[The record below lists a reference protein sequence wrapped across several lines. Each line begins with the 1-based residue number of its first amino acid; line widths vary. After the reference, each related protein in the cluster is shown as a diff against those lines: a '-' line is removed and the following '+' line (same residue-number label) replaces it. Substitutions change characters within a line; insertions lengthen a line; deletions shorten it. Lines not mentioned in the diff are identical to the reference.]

1 MYKQLFKLENLIQHY
16 PWGSAALIPELLG
29 IQNKPGT
36 PYAEMW
42 MGSHPRG
49 PSKLVISE
57 ENEKRMDLKS
67 AVEESPSD
75 FLGPEA
81 DRFSEGLPFLFKVL
95 AAAQPLSIQAHPS
108 RRQAQEGFDREE
120 AAGIPIDASER
131 NYRDKNHKPEII
143 CALTPFT
150 ALCGFRSAAE
160 IDAWYSYIGS
170 SLEDNLFKSIYEEKI
185 APADAP
191 GTIDEAEWLK
201 VFFENIMNLA
211 EKDQTELIEL
221 LYTWATS
228 ASRQQASTQQS
239 TKEEASTQQK
249 AAKLVVTFYEQH
261 GVNVGVHAP
270 LYLNVVK
277 LSPGDALYQ
286 PAGVLHAYV
295 AGMGVELMANSDN
308 VLRGGLTQKHVDVP
322 ELLRVISFE
331 PRPADILRGEKNESH
346 LRRYPV
352 PIDEFE
358 LLQIEAEET
367 TSQRRQE
374 RTSLEIG
381 ICTKGDFE
389 IFSESGNSSLH
400 IVRGESFI
408 APYGAGNYT
417 FSGRGELYLATI
429 PPEEGGQE

>member
-1 MYKQLFKLENLIQHY
+1 MYNQLFKLENLIQHY
-16 PWGSAALIPELLG
+16 PWGSTSLIPELLG

-49 PSKLVISE
+49 PSKLVLSE

-108 RRQAQEGFDREE
+108 RPQAEAGFDREE
-120 AAGIPIDASER
+120 AAGIPIDAFER

-150 ALCGFRSAAE
+150 GLCGFRTAAE

-170 SLEDNLFKSIYEEKI
+170 TLEDELFKSIYKEKI
-185 APADAP
+185 APVDAP
-191 GTIDEAEWLK
+191 GTIADAEWVKL
-201 VFFENIMNLA
+201 FFKNIMNLA
-211 EKDQTELIEL
+211 EKEQAELIEL
-221 LYTWATS
+221 LYAWAKS
-228 ASRQQASTQQS
+228 AATQQAS
-239 TKEEASTQQK
+239 KKEASLQQK
-249 AAKLVVTFYEQH
+249 EAELVVTFYEQH

-270 LYLNVVK
+270 LYLNMVE
-277 LSPGDALYQ
+277 LSPGEALYQ

-331 PRPADILRGEKNESH
+331 PRPADILRGEKAESH

-358 LLQIEAEET
+358 LLQIEAEEST
-367 TSQRRQE
+367 TQSRE
-374 RTSLEIG
+374 DRTSLEIG
-381 ICTKGDFE
+381 ICTKGDFDLL
-389 IFSESGNSSLH
+389 SESGNSSLH

-408 APYGAGNYT
+408 APYGAGNYG

-429 PPEEGGQE
+429 PTETGVQE

>member
-16 PWGSAALIPELLG
+16 PWGSTALIPELLG

-49 PSKLVISE
+49 QSKLVLSE

-67 AVEESPSD
+67 AIEESPSN

-108 RRQAQEGFDREE
+108 RRQAQDGFDREE
-120 AAGIPIDASER
+120 AAGIPIDAFER
-131 NYRDKNHKPEII
+131 NYRDRNHKPEII

-150 ALCGFRSAAE
+150 ALCGFRAAAE
-160 IDAWYSYIGS
+160 IDAWYSYLGTT
-170 SLEDNLFKSIYEEKI
+170 LEDETFKSIYKEKI

-191 GTIDEAEWLK
+191 GAIKDAEWLK
-201 VFFENIMNLA
+201 QFFENIMNLS
-211 EKDQTELIEL
+211 EKDQAELIEL
-221 LYTWATS
+221 LYSWAS
-228 ASRQQASTQQS
+228 A
-239 TKEEASTQQK
+239 ASTQQK
-249 AAKLVVTFYEQH
+249 EAELVVTFYEQH

-270 LYLNVVK
+270 LYLNVVE
-277 LSPGDALYQ
+277 LSPGEALYQ

-331 PRPADILRGEKNESH
+331 PRPADILRGEKAESN

-352 PIDEFE
+352 PIDEFD
-358 LLQIEAEET
+358 LLQIESEESI
-367 TSQRRQE
+367 SQRWE
-374 RTSLEIG
+374 GRTSLEIG

-389 IFSESGNSSLH
+389 LLSESGDSYLH

-429 PPEEGGQE
+429 PAKADGQK

>member
-120 AAGIPIDASER
+120 AAGIPIDAFER

-150 ALCGFRSAAE
+150 ALCGFRAATE

-170 SLEDNLFKSIYEEKI
+170 TLEDEAFKSIYKGKI

-191 GTIDEAEWLK
+191 GAIDDTEWLK
-201 VFFENIMNLA
+201 RFFENIMNLS
-211 EKDQTELIEL
+211 ERDQAELIEL
-221 LYTWATS
+221 LYFWAS
-228 ASRQQASTQQS
+228 AATTQQLLR
-239 TKEEASTQQK
+239 EQK
-249 AAKLVVTFYEQH
+249 VAELVVTFYEQH

-270 LYLNVVK
+270 LYLNLVE
-277 LSPGDALYQ
+277 LSPGEALYQ

-331 PRPADILRGEKNESH
+331 PRPADILRGEKAESH

-358 LLQIEAEET
+358 LLHIEAKES
-367 TSQRRQE
+367 TSTSRKDRN
-374 RTSLEIG
+374 SLEIG
-381 ICTKGDFE
+381 ICTEGDFDLL
-389 IFSESGNSSLH
+389 SESRGSSLH

-429 PPEEGGQE
+429 PAKADGQK